1 MALYPATIKLQPNT
15 YLTYIINSPT
25 GTFAISPSLASQSL
39 NATLNT
45 TTGRLI
51 FNPQGYYFGNI
62 QPFTITNA
70 PNPPNNV
77 NVNFLSSL
85 NNTFTLLANQAVS
98 FSPNYAAVP
107 PGTVTYSL
115 YTLDVTDGL
124 YVQSFQANLPQGLSL
139 NASTGVI
146 SGTPTAFG
154 ISPLRQYQIQI
165 NNPAT
170 GRSYTVISISVDIL
184 PAFSYPDSPYIYKVG
199 DTVNI
204 VPVILSSAVGTTF
217 TIAPGTPGLP
227 DGLVLSFTSGI
238 ISGVALN
245 SGISDTIYTIRGI
258 PSSGNPAA
266 AFTTT
271 LRIVI
276 NKTVT
281 FSYPGSPYVL
291 TQNEYAS
298 IVPSN
303 YASSQTGQSTVP
315 TVQGWTILPAV
326 KPNINLFATATGYDS
341 FNQRVIFA
349 TSQPTPNSLLYFKP
363 NTKTFTNPQ
372 LAVAPSAR
380 LSANFCL
387 IPGETT
393 GVLFS
398 RLIQFVLTQGPPPTY
413 DDTYYNDTWLYSTST
428 STWTNVSTQTNGV
441 SPNVVLPAYAMST
454 NQQVLVFGGF
464 DNYPYTFSSDTY
476 LFDIP
481 TLTWTQITPTPG
493 PLPFDILNSMVFYP
507 PTNSFILLE
516 STTDQTWSFQGST
529 WTLLAPAASPVGI
542 SYPVYMVYVS
552 SDNCIY
558 ALSTDNNEDTWQLWK
573 YDGLTWTQIVTAST
587 PYGYGSSS
595 GETLSMVYV
604 SDLDKIYAFQST
616 AVFAYTVSTQTWNLV
631 NNTLPISPS
640 LQNVNQ
646 VAVNTVQ
653 NAINYLFS
661 PQLNT
666 GATTAPTVPA
676 PTNTFNYLLSTDV
689 WSRYNTAPQP
699 KIINAG
705 TCYDS
710 LRNVYWLV
718 NGENSVLISSINYV
732 NQLWKFD
739 NSTKLWTL
747 VTPLTTG
754 PIDKIYPNV
763 VYDTLADKVV
773 LYGGYSSE
781 TWVYDPDANVWLL
794 VPFVGTQPGA
804 RVNSSFVYDP
814 DTNTSILFGGQ
825 ILPVLQTLSNDV
837 WSFDAVLLR
846 WTQLSVDS
854 ASSGPP
860 QAAQVTMAYNTT
872 NKAFVLFFGSLLS
885 TAVGVNNF
893 PQTWYLQLARNGKPL
908 TWTRLNVTNPYQCYV
923 DFFSSNTPRA
933 MLFNATSNTMTLFTV
948 SSNYELAL
956 GTITPDPQPIGVTYK
971 IICNVTPGSIATYQ
985 VPPRGMT
992 FDSTTGIISGTP
1004 TVLQPPFQYEVQA
1017 TNTAGTTTAYLI
1029 ISVVKPYTGG
1039 RDVTLCQDDIPDFQ
1053 MRHKAEVL
1061 QHRGNAL
1068 QLSRAQ
1074 RLARAVSGRGEW
1086 GKRVWAT
1093 QGINFADPNTQRLP
1107 LVAASLL
1114 CPSNPIVCAPNYFSD
1129 VPGPVMNLCQNQA
1142 LPPVPFRTIR
1152 QYTNN
1157 GSKWP
1162 QITTKQPEN

>member
-15 YLTYIINSPT
+15 YLTYFINSPT
-25 GTFAISPSLASQSL
+25 GTFSISPSLASQNL

-51 FNPQGYYFGNI
+51 FNPQGYFPGTIN
-62 QPFTITNA
+62 PFTITNV
-70 PNPPNNV
+70 PNPSSNV
-77 NVNFLSSL
+77 TVNFLTSL
-85 NNTFTLLANQAVS
+85 NNTFNLLANQAVS

-115 YTLDVTDGL
+115 YTLDVTDGQ
-124 YVQSFQANLPQGLSL
+124 YVQSFETSLPPGLSL

-146 SGTPTAFG
+146 SGTTTAFS
-154 ISPLRQYQIQI
+154 ISPLRNYQIQI

-170 GRSYTVISISVDIL
+170 GRSYTVIRISVDIL

-204 VPVILSSAVGTTF
+204 VPNILSSAIGTTF
-217 TIAPGTPGLP
+217 SIAPGTPGLP
-227 DGLVLSFTSGI
+227 DGLVLSFTSGV

-245 SGISDTIYTIRGI
+245 SGISDTIYTIRAI
-258 PSSGNPAA
+258 PSSGYIAA

-276 NKTVT
+276 NKAVT

-326 KPNINLFATATGYDS
+326 KPNINLFDTASGYDT
-341 FNQRVIFA
+341 FNKRVIFA

-380 LSANFCL
+380 FGTNFCL

-398 RLIQFVLTQGPPPTY
+398 RLIQFALNTTGVPVF

-428 STWTNVSTQTNGV
+428 SAWTNVSSQTNGA
-441 SPNVVLPAYAMST
+441 SPNVILPAYAMST

-464 DNYPYTFSSDTY
+464 VNYPSTFSSDTY

-493 PLPFDILNSMVFYP
+493 PLPFGFGNSMVFYP
-507 PTNSFILLE
+507 PTNSFILVE

-529 WTLLAPAASPVGI
+529 WTLLSPAASPVGI
-542 SYPVYMVYVS
+542 KYPLYMVYVS

-558 ALSTDNNEDTWQLWK
+558 ALSAVNNDDTTWQLWK
-573 YDGLTWTQIVTAST
+573 YNGTWTQIVTTST
-587 PYGYGSSS
+587 PYGYGGSSDN
-595 GETLSMVYV
+595 LISMVYV
-604 SDLDKIYAFQST
+604 SDLDKIYVFQPT

-631 NNTLPISPS
+631 NNTLPTSPS
-640 LQNVNQ
+640 LQPVNLA
-646 VAVNTVQ
+646 AVNTVQ
-653 NAINYLFS
+653 NALNYLFS
-661 PQLNT
+661 PDIQS
-666 GATTAPTVPA
+666 ATIAPTVPA
-676 PTNTFNYLLSTDV
+676 PTNTFNYLLSTNA
-689 WSRYNTAPQP
+689 WSRYNTMPQP

-710 LRNVYWLV
+710 LRNVYWLL
-718 NGENSVLISSINYV
+718 NGENSVTIPFNYV

-739 NSTKLWTL
+739 NSTKLWSQ

-754 PIDKIYPNV
+754 PIDKKYPNV

-773 LYGGYSSE
+773 LYGGSSSE
-781 TWVYDPDANVWLL
+781 TWVYDPDANVWTL
-794 VPFVGTQPGA
+794 VPFVGSQPGI
-804 RVNSSFVYDP
+804 RVNSSFVYNP
-814 DTNTSILFGGQ
+814 DTNTSILFGGE
-825 ILPVLQTLSNDV
+825 IVSNLQNLIVTNDV
-837 WSFDAVLLR
+837 WSFDAVTLR

-860 QAAQVTMAYNTT
+860 QSAQVTMAYNTT
-872 NKAFVLFFGSLLS
+872 NKAFVLFFGSRLT
-885 TAVGVNNF
+885 TAVGVDNF
-893 PQTWYLQLARNGKPL
+893 PQTWYLQLPRNGKPI

-923 DFFSSNTPRA
+923 DALVDTWPRA
-933 MLFNATSNTMTLFTV
+933 MLFDATSNTMTLFTV
-948 SSNYELAL
+948 SCNYELSL
-956 GTITPDPQPIGVTYK
+956 STVTPDPQPIGVTYK
-971 IICNVTPGSIATYQ
+971 IICNVTPGAIATYQ

-1039 RDVTLCQDDIPDFQ
+1039 REFTLCQDDIPDFQ

-1074 RLARAVSGRGEW
+1074 RLARAVTGRGEW

-1129 VPGPVMNLCQNQA
+1129 VPGPVMDLCQNQA